1 MKRLFFGGV
10 HPDDGKELTRHI
22 ATVDLPAPAQLTVP
36 LSMHIGV
43 NAKPLVSPGDAVK
56 LGQPIG
62 EAGGAV
68 SSPVHSP
75 VSGSVS
81 AVEERLHPNGRMVL
95 SVVIDNDGEDAAH
108 ESVQPKIID
117 ESDYTGSVVR
127 ALLEGGVV
135 GMGGATFPA
144 HYKLSS
150 GVGKA
155 DTLII
160 NAAECEPYITSDHRT
175 LLEEPDSVIRGI
187 RYLRK
192 ALKLDTAIIGIEA
205 NKEDAVELLKE
216 RLAGSDDISICVV
229 PTRYPQGGE
238 KQLIQAITKRQ
249 VPPGGLPADVGC
261 VVFNV
266 FTSWSLDRAVETGI
280 PVIDRVVT
288 VSGPGIVNPGNWR
301 VRFGTPIR
309 DVIEACGGL
318 KEDVKKV
325 LLGGPMMGNAIFDL
339 SVPVIK
345 GTNSIVALSPDLVKE
360 KEVTACIRC
369 GRCLS
374 VCPMKLQPSYLYQ
387 FGRVNDLDSLRKYHI
402 EDCMECGSCAYICP
416 GRLNLVQG
424 LRSSKAKIRE
434 AKK

>member
-1 MKRLFFGGV
+1 VRSLFFGGV
-10 HPDDGKELTRHI
+10 HPEDGKELTRHI
-22 ATVDLPAPAQLTVP
+22 ATEDLAPPERLTVP

-43 NAKPLVSPGDAVK
+43 NAKPKVSPGDSVK
-56 LGQPIG
+56 LGQQIG

-75 VSGSVS
+75 VSGTVA

-95 SVVIDNDGEDAAH
+95 SVVIDNDGSDTKH
-108 ESVQPKIID
+108 ESVTPKAID
-117 ESDYTGSVVR
+117 ESDYTNSVVK

-175 LLEEPDSVIRGI
+175 LLENPDNVIRGI

-192 ALKLDTAIIGIEA
+192 ALQLEKAIIGIEA
-205 NKEDAVELLKE
+205 NKDDAIAVLREK
-216 RLAGSDDISICVV
+216 LAGTDDIEIKVL
-229 PTRYPQGGE
+229 PTRYPQGSE
-238 KQLIQAITKRQ
+238 KQLIQALTKRQ
-249 VPPGGLPADVGC
+249 VPPGGLPADVAC

-266 FTSWSLDRAVETGI
+266 FTAWSLDRAVETGV
-280 PVIDRVVT
+280 PVIDRIVT
-288 VSGPGIVNPGNWR
+288 VSGPGIVTPKNLR
-301 VRFGTPIR
+301 VRFGTPVQT
-309 DVIEACGGL
+309 VIDACRGL
-318 KEDVKKV
+318 KDDVKKV
-325 LLGGPMMGNAIFDL
+325 LLGGPMMGNAIYDL

-369 GRCLS
+369 GRCLN

-387 FGRVNDLDSLRKYHI
+387 FGRVNDIENLRKYHI
-402 EDCMECGSCAYICP
+402 EDCLECGSCAYICP
-416 GRLNLVQG
+416 GRLNLVQA
-424 LRSSKAKIRE
+424 LRSSKSKIRE
-434 AKK
+434 AK